1 MSSRNRVL
9 YISRTRT
16 NTNPRDKMN
25 SGKDISYEILTTK
38 RDDPNYAQVSGHV
51 PVEVAREF
59 GVLCA
64 IKRITKSEALEEAMK
79 LLLEQ
84 NKDLLPPKPL
94 TKEKGQQ

>member
-1 MSSRNRVL
+1 
-9 YISRTRT
+9 
-16 NTNPRDKMN
+16 MN
-25 SGKDISYEILTTK
+25 SGKDINYETLTTK

-64 IKRITKSEALEEAMK
+64 IKQITKSEALEEAMK

-84 NKDLLPPKPL
+84 NQELLPPKPPN
-94 TKEKGQQ
+94 KQKGQ